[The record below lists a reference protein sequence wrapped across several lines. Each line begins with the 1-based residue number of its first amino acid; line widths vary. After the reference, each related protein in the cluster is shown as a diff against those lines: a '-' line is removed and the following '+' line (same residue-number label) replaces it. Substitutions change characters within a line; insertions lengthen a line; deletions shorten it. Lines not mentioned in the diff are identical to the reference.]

1 MSRALHQL
9 AGFTLF
15 FGTTVIIDKYFF
27 VTCRYVEDGWG
38 YGAGGGENYRSGYNG
53 VAVFIIC
60 K

>member
-1 MSRALHQL
+1 MSRALDHL

-15 FGTTVIIDKYFF
+15 FGTTVIID
-27 VTCRYVEDGWG
+27 RYVEDGWG

>member
-1 MSRALHQL
+1 MYQIQPFGEILL
-9 AGFTLF
+9 ASGILF
-15 FGTTVIIDKYFF
+15 KNCKI
-27 VTCRYVEDGWG
+27 WG